1 MGLSVNFA
9 NAVTTS
15 EKMDVDE
22 LKNVVATG
30 GVNDIERASPESSKH
45 RNNFSPMLLSKIRKR
60 FRAAAKG
67 KRGQNWD
74 AIFAKYDTSEDGS
87 LDPNEFFLAVRNG
100 VNIRPRD
107 ISDRDIEVLIKA
119 LDMDGDGRLSL
130 IEFAAFLAEDDS
142 NHDHDLDMK
151 RSIIGLPPAKP
162 KTKHNMATLSHSDLS
177 MVGGATPSFDKA
189 KRAKEELDMQRKAR
203 RMSEQKLLSA
213 SKRGWHTAQMAAKIT
228 NVPEIKHR
236 LKPRSHPRG
245 QRKADKTW
253 TQSAHR
259 LKIAHACQKI
269 WKDPVVRHAAYASLV
284 NTVTPAMA
292 EVQAAYRHAHKRNPN
307 SKVTPAIME
316 ILRKKLKSEVRLHGL
331 MERSDAFLA

>member
-1 MGLSVNFA
+1 
-9 NAVTTS
+9 
-15 EKMDVDE
+15 
-22 LKNVVATG
+22 
-30 GVNDIERASPESSKH
+30 
-45 RNNFSPMLLSKIRKR
+45 
-60 FRAAAKG
+60 
-67 KRGQNWD
+67 
-74 AIFAKYDTSEDGS
+74 

-130 IEFAAFLAEDDS
+130 IEFAAFLTEDDAS
-142 NHDHDLDMK
+142 HDHDLDMK

-162 KTKHNMATLSHSDLS
+162 KTEHNMSKLSHAYLS
-177 MVGGATPSFDKA
+177 MVGGANPSFDKA
-189 KRAKEELDMQRKAR
+189 KRAKEELDMQRRAR
-203 RMSEQKLLSA
+203 KMSEQRLLSA
-213 SKRGWHTAQMAAKIT
+213 SKRGWHTAKMAAKII
-228 NVPEIKHR
+228 NVPEVKHR

-245 QRKADKTW
+245 QRKADKNW

-284 NTVTPAMA
+284 STVSPAMA
-292 EVQAAYRHAHKRNPN
+292 DVQAAYNHAHKRNPN

-316 ILRKKLKSEVRLHGL
+316 ILRKKLKSEVRSSAESRGQ
-331 MERSDAFLA
+331 EGTATPVT